1 MHSLSR
7 RLLLFLAIPLALFFG
22 VMMRV
27 LDIGFQTLSDRQ
39 VHALLDAQIVTLIAA
54 AEPNPA
60 GGYDA
65 PLNGLD
71 TRLASPDSGLYAQ
84 IRSNNHVWSS
94 PSTAGV
100 HIDFGPP
107 LAQGE
112 RQFSD
117 ALVGH
122 GRVAIESRG
131 ISFQDDPT
139 QGQPLTFSVAVSL
152 SPYEQQLWLF
162 RSRVLGWFTGL
173 MLLLLVSLAAL
184 LRYGLTPLR
193 RLEREIHEVEE
204 GRSEMLGSGY
214 PRELSGVASHLNAL
228 LVGERKRVARYRD
241 TLGNLAHG
249 LKTPLAVMRSALSS
263 GESRS
268 EERLERMSGPGAL
281 PTGTASGTGLQRVV
295 STEIDRMTD
304 IIEHQLKRA
313 ASGGAL
319 LGQAPVA
326 VAPVAA
332 DLRGTLLKVYARKD
346 LSIELA
352 IQEGSH
358 FIGDR
363 GDFIELL
370 GNLLDNAC
378 KWCREKVRVSV
389 AVDDR
394 RIVLGE
400 SLTLAVE
407 DDGPGI
413 AEENR
418 AKVLERGVKT
428 DEKVPGHGLGLAM
441 VHDTVDL
448 YGGKLTVDASPLG
461 GARFWLRLPGKKLA
475 HSPA

>member
-1 MHSLSR
+1 MHSVSR
-7 RLLLFLAIPLALFFG
+7 RLLVSIAVPLALFFA

-39 VHALLDAQIVTLIAA
+39 VQALLNAQIVALIAA
-54 AEPNPA
+54 AEPDSS

-71 TRLASPDSGLYAQ
+71 TRLATPDSGLYAQ
-84 IRSNNHVWSS
+84 IRSDNHVWSS
-94 PSTAGV
+94 PSTASV
-100 HIDFGPP
+100 HLDFGEP

-112 RQFSD
+112 RAFSY
-117 ALVGH
+117 AMVGH

-131 ISFQDDPT
+131 ISFQDDPK

-152 SPYEQQLWLF
+152 TPYEQQLWLF
-162 RSRVLGWFTGL
+162 RSRVLGWFIGL
-173 MLLLLVSLAAL
+173 MVLLLLSLAAL
-184 LRYGLTPLR
+184 LRLALAPLR

-214 PRELSGVASHLNAL
+214 PRELSGVARHLNAL
-228 LVGERKRVARYRD
+228 LIGERKRVARYRD

-249 LKTPLAVMRSALSS
+249 LKTPLAVMRSALA
-263 GESRS
+263 
-268 EERLERMSGPGAL
+268 PDV
-281 PTGTASGTGLQRVV
+281 GTDAARRTIG
-295 STEIDRMTD
+295 TEIARMTD
-304 IIEHQLKRA
+304 IIEHQLKRAA

-326 VAPVAA
+326 VAAVAA
-332 DLRGTLLKVYARKD
+332 DLRAALLKVYSRKD

-352 IQEGSH
+352 IQEDSH

-363 GDFIELL
+363 GDFVELV
-370 GNLLDNAC
+370 GNLMDNAC

-389 AVDDR
+389 VVEDGQAGGR
-394 RIVLGE
+394 E
-400 SLTLAVE
+400 NLTLAVE

-418 AKVLERGVKT
+418 AKVLERGVRT
-428 DEKVPGHGLGLAM
+428 DESMPGHGLGLAM

-448 YGGKLTVDASPLG
+448 YGGRLVVDASPLG
-461 GARFWLRLPGKKLA
+461 GARFTLRLPGKT
-475 HSPA
+475 PG